1 VNATSY
7 PRLRSSDATANWA
20 ALWVRCPDLLS
31 LACSGLF
38 VMRTVYQIYY
48 NISRSAQEVQPGDIV
63 DDDASLPPSAE
74 QLIEAVMAANPTF
87 THDKA
92 V

>member
-1 VNATSY
+1 
-7 PRLRSSDATANWA
+7 
-20 ALWVRCPDLLS
+20 
-31 LACSGLF
+31 
-38 VMRTVYQIYY
+38 MRTVYQIYY